1 MSRNGIKYRSSWTLH
16 DENIENV
23 ERVSLTAEAQRELGC
38 AVGEHVFLEYPWAY
52 VSRET
57 VSRLANTAGSSLE
70 LHRDKIEIY
79 GGDTFLVGYS
89 STQLSGCDFVICLT
103 EDARSVITKRNAD
116 ISKGIRSEVMRKI
129 RKTGGSWKTL
139 ASETVLDETVS
150 ASVRCTRELFEVE
163 VSFPLKSLGLNRKL
177 CDRLSGDSSDSYV
190 ELIPYERFEN
200 IQRRCISRTIQT
212 HLEPREIQVQTYPGY
227 PKNAWTQ
234 YMYNDILPSEADDD
248 ELREEETESE
258 EKRET
263 EESKDASEVDA
274 EEKPIE
280 KSSLELFLEARAQ
293 EMIDAVCYNTV
304 VNVYVDDIE
313 TLARRELEVSQQRSE
328 ITFVERYSLINL
340 RFTTGKVIADVSWHP
355 SLVDYVAVSY
365 VAIPSCET
373 SSPSSPSVEDG
384 AAASKTESTVLLWS
398 LADSLRP
405 QLLLRCH
412 QDIYCISFCPTNSDF
427 VIGGSVSGQVVV
439 WNIHGRIADRNID
452 EVEINFAIRDIVSE
466 VSASMISDLNHLHQ
480 LPIRRIQW
488 LPDNYRIEPSGKL
501 TKLSSHSSYQFV
513 TISDDGIVAIW
524 DLLKYS
530 ITSQLKPGSGQDF
543 DDIFRPTYRLNLRT
557 STDSSFTP
565 LCLCLPPDSVFQTD
579 DKRNQLDSMDVDD
592 AKRLWI
598 GMAQGQFVCC
608 TWEGQD
614 TETTDLEE
622 CKFLGCISAHDGPVV
637 AILRSPHVPDI
648 LLTIGGHVF
657 AIWKDD
663 FLDLP
668 LFRRKS
674 DNIYTACCWGNR
686 PGTFLMGTNQGDL
699 EIWDIKRRANE
710 PIRTQ
715 TIFRQPITV
724 LSPQE
729 SCKHGFKLI
738 GVGDCN
744 SIFRIFKE
752 STEFEDNIL
761 ERMDW
766 FEEFVWR
773 EIRRKKMFFSWQK
786 DFLQNDPTIV
796 AKRQARAKE
805 ERRLKLE
812 TARLKLHKEHEERL
826 RLEAEEKERK
836 APKSKDTMWKL
847 RQQERMKK
855 ILLEKKKFAPRELE
869 EKRQPL
875 VRLAE
880 ERNQKMTKAK
890 NQVSLCDQ
898 HFHKIVS
905 RKFPE
910 FHDLAEKD
918 KSLEQKHEI
927 VQDEEAIS
935 ALLQEF
941 YKIRDE
947 VRKTVA
953 EKSYVPKFDWNTCM
967 KEDKERLQNT
977 KHSQKQVQS

>member
-23 ERVSLTAEAQRELGC
+23 ERVCLTAEAQRELGC

-57 VSRLANTAGSSLE
+57 VSRLANTEGSPLE
-70 LHRDKIEIY
+70 LYRDKIEMY

-103 EDARSVITKRNAD
+103 EDARSVIAKRNAD
-116 ISKGIRSEVMRKI
+116 ISRRIWNEVIQKI
-129 RKTGGSWKTL
+129 RRTGGSWKTL
-139 ASETVLDETVS
+139 ASETTLDETS
-150 ASVRCTRELFEVE
+150 IKNTRELFEVE

-200 IQRRCISRTIQT
+200 IRRRCISRMIQT

-234 YMYNDILPSEADDD
+234 YVYKDILPSEADDD
-248 ELREEETESE
+248 ELEKEEEAGESE

-263 EESKDASEVDA
+263 EESKDESEVDA

-304 VNVYVDDIE
+304 MNVYVDDIE
-313 TLARRELEVSQQRSE
+313 TLARREFEASQQPSE
-328 ITFVERYSLINL
+328 ITFAERYSFIHL
-340 RFTTGKVIADVSWHP
+340 RSTADKVISDASWHP
-355 SLVDYVAVSY
+355 SLADYVVVSY
-365 VAIPSCET
+365 VTIPSCET
-373 SSPSSPSVEDG
+373 PDRSSSSVEND
-384 AAASKTESTVLLWS
+384 AATSPRESTVLLWS

-405 QLLLRCH
+405 KLLLRCH
-412 QDIYCISFCPTNSDF
+412 QDIYCVSFCPTNSDF
-427 VIGGSVSGQVVV
+427 IIGGSASGQVVV
-439 WNIHGRIADRNID
+439 WNIHGRIADRSID
-452 EVEINFAIRDIVSE
+452 EVEMSFAIEDIVPE
-466 VSASMISDLNHLHQ
+466 ASVTMISNLDYLHQ

-501 TKLSSHSSYQFV
+501 TKLSSHSSCQFV

-530 ITSQLKPGSGQDF
+530 ITFQLKPSSGKDF
-543 DDIFRPTYRLNLRT
+543 DNTFRPTYRLNVRT
-557 STDSSFTP
+557 SKDPSFTP
-565 LCLCLPPDSVFQTD
+565 LCLCLPSDSVFQKD
-579 DKRNQLDSMDVDD
+579 DKRRNQLDSTDVDD
-592 AKRLWI
+592 TKRLWI

-622 CKFLGCISAHDGPVV
+622 GKLLGCISAHDGPVV
-637 AILRSPHVPDI
+637 AIRRSPHVPDI

-674 DNIYTACCWGNR
+674 SNIYTACCWGNR
-686 PGTFLMGTNQGDL
+686 PGTLLMGTKQGDL
-699 EIWDIKRRANE
+699 EIWDIKRRADE
-710 PIRTQ
+710 PIRIQ
-715 TIFRQPITV
+715 TISRKPIIA
-724 LSPQE
+724 LSLQE

-744 SIFRIFKE
+744 GIFRIFEE
-752 STEFEDNIL
+752 SAEFEDNML

-766 FEEFVWR
+766 FEEFIWR
-773 EIRRKKMFFSWQK
+773 ETKGKKIFFSWQK
-786 DFLQNDPTIV
+786 DFLENDPIVV
-796 AKRQARAKE
+796 AKRQARAEE
-805 ERRLKLE
+805 ERKLKLE
-812 TARLKLHKEHEERL
+812 AARLKLHKEHEERL
-826 RLEAEEKERK
+826 RLEAEEKKRK

-847 RQQERMKK
+847 RQQETMKK
-855 ILLEKKKFAPRELE
+855 ILLEKKKFSPQELE

-880 ERNQKMTKAK
+880 ERDQKMMKAK

-898 HFHKIVS
+898 HFRKIVS

-910 FHDLAEKD
+910 FHDLTEKD
-918 KSLEQKHEI
+918 KSLEQKHEV
-927 VQDEEAIS
+927 VQDEKAIN

-941 YKIRDE
+941 YKVRDE
-947 VRKTVA
+947 VRKTIA
-953 EKSYVPKFDWNTCM
+953 ENKESFIPKFDWNTCV
-967 KEDKERLQNT
+967 KKDKERLQNM
-977 KHSQKQVQS
+977 KHS